1 MAPFSPVS
9 PDRFEPR
16 HYSASD
22 GLRLYY
28 RAYGDPLA
36 PSPAVL
42 CLPGITRNAKD
53 FHDLACRLA
62 AQGRRVICPDY
73 RGRGRSGYDP
83 DWRNYRPE
91 TYIGDL
97 QQLLTLEGIG
107 RFVAIGTSMGGL
119 LTMGLAVARPAGLAA
134 TVLNDIGPEIEPG
147 GVSRIIDYIGQDH
160 PQPDWAA
167 AIAHLKAT
175 YPELG
180 LPHER
185 AWLNLA
191 RSTFREADDGRLH
204 VDWDITLA
212 RPLREGGPIPD
223 LWPLFRALDRRP
235 VLVIRGG
242 SSDVLSD
249 GSLAKMIAA
258 KPDLIHVTLPG
269 VGHAP
274 MLDEPAAL
282 EAIDALFARLDR
294 PHLDGQ

>member
-1 MAPFSPVS
+1 MASFSPAA
-9 PDRFEPR
+9 PDRFEAR
-16 HYSASD
+16 HYSAGD
-22 GLRLYY
+22 GLRLHY

-36 PSPAVL
+36 AGPVVL

-53 FHDLACRLA
+53 FHDLAGRLA

-119 LTMGLAVARPAGLAA
+119 LAMGLAVARPAGLAA
-134 TVLNDIGPEIEPG
+134 VVLNDIGPEIEPG
-147 GVSRIIDYIGQDH
+147 GASRIIDYISRDH
-160 PQPDWAA
+160 PQPDWPAA
-167 AIAHLKAT
+167 VAHLKAT

-180 LPHER
+180 LPHEK
-185 AWLNLA
+185 AWLDLA
-191 RSTFREADDGRLH
+191 RSTFRQADDGRLH
-204 VDWDITLA
+204 VDWDISLA
-212 RPLREGGPIPD
+212 RPLREGGAIPD

-242 SSDVLSD
+242 NSDVLSD

-258 KPDLIHVTLPG
+258 KPGLIHVTLPG

-274 MLDEPAAL
+274 MLDETAAL
-282 EAIDALFARLDR
+282 EAIDVLFARLDR
-294 PHLDGQ
+294 H

>member
-22 GLRLYY
+22 GLQLYY
-28 RAYGDPLA
+28 RAYGDPLS

-42 CLPGITRNAKD
+42 CLPGITRNSKD
-53 FHDLACRLA
+53 FHDLARHLA

-73 RGRGRSGYDP
+73 RGRGLSAYDP
-83 DWRNYRPE
+83 DWRKYRPE
-91 TYIGDL
+91 IYVEDL
-97 QQLLTLEGIG
+97 LQLLTLEGID

-119 LTMGLAVARPAGLAA
+119 LTMGLAVARPAALVAA
-134 TVLNDIGPEIEPG
+134 VLNDIGPEIESG

-167 AIAHLKAT
+167 AVIHLKAT

-180 LPHER
+180 LPDEK
-185 AWLNLA
+185 AWQNLA
-191 RSTFREADDGRLH
+191 RSTFRETGDGRLH
-204 VDWDITLA
+204 VDWDISLA
-212 RPLREGGPIPD
+212 RPLREDGPIPD

-242 SSDVLSD
+242 NSDVLSN
-249 GSLAKMIAA
+249 GSLAKMVAA

-282 EAIDALFARLDR
+282 EAIDALFTRLDR
-294 PHLDGQ
+294 R